1 MALIYR
7 AHFAFSKNP
16 IVNSKG
22 LNTSA
27 IYGFLNTLLELL
39 RKEKPTHLAIAF
51 DTKAPTFRK
60 EIFNDYKAN
69 RERQPEDIQVAI
81 PIIKKLIKLMNSK
94 LLEKDGYEADDVI
107 GTIATQLSSK
117 HNINIFMM
125 TPDKDFAQ
133 LVSKNVF
140 LYKPAFMG
148 RGVDILG
155 EKEVLDKFK
164 INRVDQVIDF
174 LGLQGDSVDNI
185 PGIPGVG
192 PKTAQKLLK
201 NFGSVEGII
210 KNKDSISGSVGN
222 KIRDNTENALMSKK
236 LVEIARKYGAEY
248 VSHGCTGK
256 GNDQVRF
263 DASIMTLSG
272 DGDSIK
278 IIAPAR
284 EWGMTRDEEKEY
296 AAKAGLELREV
307 GDNNRVY
314 SIDRNLW
321 GLAIEGEDLEDTWI
335 EPPEDAFSWT
345 SSVENAP
352 DKPEILELGFDKGI
366 PVSLD
371 GKKLDGVTLIEN
383 LNLIAGKHGIGR
395 VDHLE
400 NRLVGIKSREVYE
413 TPAAIILYN
422 AISALETATLSREQ
436 QRIKSNL
443 SKIYSDLVYDGR
455 WFTLL
460 RENIESFMNSV
471 QKFSSGEVKLKLYK
485 GNVTVIGRKSKFSLY
500 DYDMSTYST
509 TDTFNHQSAE
519 GFIDIYSLP
528 ARIQAK
534 KQKFNDL

>member
-1 MALIYR
+1 MYEDVYALST
-7 AHFAFSKNP
+7 A
-16 IVNSKG
+16 
-22 LNTSA
+22 
-27 IYGFLNTLLELL
+27 
-39 RKEKPTHLAIAF
+39 LAR
-51 DTKAPTFRK
+51 P
-60 EIFNDYKAN
+60 
-69 RERQPEDIQVAI
+69 
-81 PIIKKLIKLMNSK
+81 
-94 LLEKDGYEADDVI
+94 
-107 GTIATQLSSK
+107 
-117 HNINIFMM
+117 
-125 TPDKDFAQ
+125 
-133 LVSKNVF
+133 
-140 LYKPAFMG
+140 
-148 RGVDILG
+148 
-155 EKEVLDKFK
+155 
-164 INRVDQVIDF
+164 
-174 LGLQGDSVDNI
+174 
-185 PGIPGVG
+185 
-192 PKTAQKLLK
+192 
-201 NFGSVEGII
+201 
-210 KNKDSISGSVGN
+210 
-222 KIRDNTENALMSKK
+222 LMSKK

>member
-1 MALIYR
+1 M
-7 AHFAFSKNP
+7 
-16 IVNSKG
+16 SKG
-22 LNTSA
+22 KCVLAYSGGMDSTISVVW
-27 IYGFLNTLLELL
+27 I
-39 RKEKPTHLAIAF
+39 KEKYDL
-51 DTKAPTFRK
+51 
-60 EIFNDYKAN
+60 
-69 RERQPEDIQVAI
+69 
-81 PIIKKLIKLMNSK
+81 
-94 LLEKDGYEADDVI
+94 DVI
-107 GTIATQLSSK
+107 TLTVDLGAGPEIEGVREKSK
-117 HNINIFMM
+117 SAGAI
-125 TPDKDFAQ
+125 DS
-133 LVSKNVF
+133 V
-140 LYKPAFMG
+140 
-148 RGVDILG
+148 
-155 EKEVLDKFK
+155 
-164 INRVDQVIDF
+164 VIDAKDEF
-174 LGLQGDSVDNI
+174 VNEYIFPALKSGGMYEDVYALS
-185 PGIPGVG
+185 
-192 PKTAQKLLK
+192 TALA
-201 NFGSVEGII
+201 
-210 KNKDSISGSVGN
+210 
-222 KIRDNTENALMSKK
+222 RPLMSKK
-236 LVEIARKYGAEY
+236 LVETARKYGAEY

-256 GNDQVRF
+256 GNDQVLF

-272 DGDSIK
+272 DGESIK

-321 GLAIEGEDLEDTWI
+321 GLAIEGEDLEDTWV

-345 SSVENAP
+345 SNAEDAP
-352 DKPEILELGFDKGI
+352 DTPEIIEIGFDKGI
-366 PVSLD
+366 PISLN
-371 GKKLDGVTLIEN
+371 GEKIDGVTLIEK
-383 LNLIAGKHGIGR
+383 LNVIAGKHGIGR

-460 RENIESFMNSV
+460 RENIESFMNSA
-471 QKFSSGEVKLKLYK
+471 QKFSSGDVKLKLYK
-485 GNVTVIGRKSKFSLY
+485 GNVTVTGRKSKYSLY

-509 TDTFNHQSAE
+509 TDSFNHQSAE

-528 ARIQAK
+528 SRIQAK

>member
-1 MALIYR
+1 MSKGKCVLAYSGGMDSTISVVWIKEKYDLDVITLTVDLG
-7 AHFAFSKNP
+7 AGPEIEGVKEKSKNA
-16 IVNSKG
+16 G
-22 LNTSA
+22 A
-27 IYGFLNTLLELL
+27 I
-39 RKEKPTHLAIAF
+39 
-51 DTKAPTFRK
+51 DS
-60 EIFNDYKAN
+60 
-69 RERQPEDIQVAI
+69 V
-81 PIIKKLIKLMNSK
+81 
-94 LLEKDGYEADDVI
+94 
-107 GTIATQLSSK
+107 
-117 HNINIFMM
+117 
-125 TPDKDFAQ
+125 
-133 LVSKNVF
+133 
-140 LYKPAFMG
+140 
-148 RGVDILG
+148 
-155 EKEVLDKFK
+155 VLDVKEEFVNEYVFPALK
-164 INRVDQVIDF
+164 AGGMYEDVYA
-174 LGLQGDSVDNI
+174 LS
-185 PGIPGVG
+185 
-192 PKTAQKLLK
+192 TALA
-201 NFGSVEGII
+201 
-210 KNKDSISGSVGN
+210 
-222 KIRDNTENALMSKK
+222 RPLMSKK

-272 DGDSIK
+272 DGESIK

-307 GDNNRVY
+307 GDNNRGY

-371 GKKLDGVTLIEN
+371 GEKLDGVSLIEN

>member
-1 MALIYR
+1 M
-7 AHFAFSKNP
+7 
-16 IVNSKG
+16 SKG
-22 LNTSA
+22 KCILAYSGGMDSTISVVW
-27 IYGFLNTLLELL
+27 I
-39 RKEKPTHLAIAF
+39 KEKYDL
-51 DTKAPTFRK
+51 
-60 EIFNDYKAN
+60 
-69 RERQPEDIQVAI
+69 
-81 PIIKKLIKLMNSK
+81 
-94 LLEKDGYEADDVI
+94 DVI
-107 GTIATQLSSK
+107 TLTVDLGAGPEIE
-117 HNINIFMM
+117 
-125 TPDKDFAQ
+125 
-133 LVSKNVF
+133 
-140 LYKPAFMG
+140 
-148 RGVDILG
+148 GV
-155 EKEVLDKFK
+155 EKRAKEAGA
-164 INRVDQVIDF
+164 I
-174 LGLQGDSVDNI
+174 DSVIIDVKDEFVNEYI
-185 PGIPGVG
+185 FPALKAGAMYEDVYALS
-192 PKTAQKLLK
+192 TALA
-201 NFGSVEGII
+201 
-210 KNKDSISGSVGN
+210 
-222 KIRDNTENALMSKK
+222 RPLMSKK
-236 LVEIARKYGAEY
+236 IVETARKFGAEF

-272 DGDSIK
+272 DGESLK

-296 AAKAGLELREV
+296 ANKAGLELREV
-307 GDNNRVY
+307 GENKRVY

-321 GLAIEGEDLEDTWI
+321 GQAIEGEDLEDTWI

-352 DKPEILELGFDKGI
+352 NSSEIIEVGFEKGI
-366 PVSLD
+366 PVSLNN
-371 GKKLDGVTLIEN
+371 KKMNGVDLIDL
-383 LNLIAGKHGIGR
+383 LNTIAGKHGIGR

-413 TPAAIILYN
+413 TPAAIILYT

-471 QKFSSGEVKLKLYK
+471 QEFSSGDVKLKLYK
-485 GNVTVIGRKSKFSLY
+485 GKVTVIGRKSKYSLY

-509 TDTFNHQSAE
+509 TDSFNHQSAE

-528 ARIQAK
+528 SRIQAK

>member
-1 MALIYR
+1 MSKGKCVLAYSGGMDSTISVVWIKEKYDLDVITLTVDLG
-7 AHFAFSKNP
+7 AGPEIEGVKEKSKNA
-16 IVNSKG
+16 G
-22 LNTSA
+22 A
-27 IYGFLNTLLELL
+27 I
-39 RKEKPTHLAIAF
+39 
-51 DTKAPTFRK
+51 
-60 EIFNDYKAN
+60 
-69 RERQPEDIQVAI
+69 
-81 PIIKKLIKLMNSK
+81 
-94 LLEKDGYEADDVI
+94 
-107 GTIATQLSSK
+107 
-117 HNINIFMM
+117 
-125 TPDKDFAQ
+125 
-133 LVSKNVF
+133 
-140 LYKPAFMG
+140 
-148 RGVDILG
+148 
-155 EKEVLDKFK
+155 
-164 INRVDQVIDF
+164 
-174 LGLQGDSVDNI
+174 DSVILDVKEEFVSEYVF
-185 PGIPGVG
+185 PALKAGGMYEDVYALS
-192 PKTAQKLLK
+192 TALA
-201 NFGSVEGII
+201 
-210 KNKDSISGSVGN
+210 
-222 KIRDNTENALMSKK
+222 RPLMSKK
-236 LVEIARKYGAEY
+236 LVETARKYGAEY

-272 DGDSIK
+272 DGESIK